1 MTGQQSNF
9 FKFKLVFL
17 SPWDGRSFFFEV
29 LLFLDENVWPEGKT
43 SGFKG
48 PRSDKLPVGQEWQRR
63 SIGVVQI
70 SRAART
76 VMCNA
81 VHQLR
86 MGIFVGSISRS
97 PYVFLI
103 VDGMI
108 KETYLP
114 DLILQ
119 QS

>member
-17 SPWDGRSFFFEV
+17 SPWDSRSFFFEV
-29 LLFLDENVWPEGKT
+29 LLFLDEIMWPEGKT
-43 SGFKG
+43 CGFKG
-48 PRSDKLPVGQEWQRR
+48 LRSDKLPAGQEWQRLC
-63 SIGVVQI
+63 IGVVPI
-70 SRAART
+70 SRAAHT
-76 VMCNA
+76 LMCSA
-81 VHQLR
+81 AHQLH

-114 DLILQ
+114 DLIAR